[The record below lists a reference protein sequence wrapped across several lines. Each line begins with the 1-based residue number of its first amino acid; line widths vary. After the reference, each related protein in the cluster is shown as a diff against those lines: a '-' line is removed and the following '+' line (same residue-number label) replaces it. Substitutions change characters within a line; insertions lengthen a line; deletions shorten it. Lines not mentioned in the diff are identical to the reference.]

1 MPRTHT
7 HTVDGEEPPAASS
20 PSAVVSRD
28 QTITNSSKV
37 SRTPA
42 GAGRSGAMDR
52 RTASN
57 AQVGRLWKQGKDE
70 VWRGCL
76 YGVYGWV
83 LGKTI
88 KSHAFQTTR
97 NGQEKAARPVSL
109 PGSLPNGVHGY
120 STWLSSGDM
129 TRASVAASIIA
140 DRASPNS
147 SSSARSVPRTLT
159 SKQDVSTRGLD
170 LNECE
175 AVYPAT
181 LEGVF
186 EDLAGDGIQQRPGF
200 TVLEKNGH
208 THTFGVASVR
218 EQRIWIETIERM
230 LPADSTCAA
239 APVRKQCSEALP
251 FRSEWRES
259 LSTQQLQDGG
269 GSESC
274 GAALDQTNEV
284 GEHATQRAVAVSPV
298 RSVPP
303 VHEEQAPMH
312 ASRDGGA
319 RNTNKPSGDEELQ
332 NKLTAAEQQVRQL
345 KIQVI
350 QEKEEANLMREMLAA
365 LQTKL
370 DVRMRELRQATPKEA
385 AKTLRAEVEALKAR
399 EDAMVAHAKA
409 ERELREE
416 ADKTRKEAAA
426 SAEALKKAMLEDAE
440 HKKEASAAAEAAKKA
455 VQEEA
460 RKLREEADKTRKEAA
475 ASAEALKKAA
485 QEEAD
490 KTRNEAVTSAEAV
503 KKAAQEEARKLLEE
517 AKNEVGDRM
526 QVLTLKAQLE
536 DMRQQLSKQMVWART
551 KMAKQAPL
559 QAAAEKLVRQM
570 REVQDQAAIA
580 CDHASMF
587 WQDQHQKSYVKD
599 HHIQDLQCN
608 LQRDQQTHR
617 KIIEELQKELS
628 AAKRLRQEETLKV
641 DSLKACHLAE
651 LKLRDKGFRAMSE
664 EVCLL
669 KAEIYRLKKGHLEN
683 VECVQSQANSD
694 MNALQELRRELE
706 ESLKKFKDEKVALEV
721 ELLEERKTRKDE
733 VKAFAGKIETLSGA
747 ADAQRGQLE
756 KRIRELSF
764 QLRLAR
770 DKKDSEQERL
780 ETHANKKEFDELKGE
795 IARLSDAKKQMLSVF
810 EGAHPVVSSLCHY
823 SEGLERTLNNIALAF
838 AALQLELQHLRALQ
852 TELQMTA
859 RDRSKANSLPA
870 ASLAQTP
877 PVVHRKQDE
886 TSWLQ
891 NQTQRIRSAT
901 KSRIDCWPSPPATPH
916 TPDVETNKKHL
927 TAPHT
932 PDGQNNKYLAPHSG
946 CQMQLTPTHCEV
958 MAARERARMKL
969 FTPSATQASTPN
981 PRIKKADDSSPMQ
994 CFRAAARAKLRR

>member
-1 MPRTHT
+1 
-7 HTVDGEEPPAASS
+7 
-20 PSAVVSRD
+20 
-28 QTITNSSKV
+28 
-37 SRTPA
+37 
-42 GAGRSGAMDR
+42 MDR

-88 KSHAFQTTR
+88 TSHSFQTTR
-97 NGQEKAARPVSL
+97 NGQDKAARPVSL

-159 SKQDVSTRGLD
+159 SKQDVSMRGLA

-175 AVYPAT
+175 TVYPAT

-218 EQRIWIETIERM
+218 EQRIWIERIERM
-230 LPADSTCAA
+230 LPADSTCDA
-239 APVRKQCSEALP
+239 APVRKQCSEELP

-259 LSTQQLQDGG
+259 LNTRQVGWQLHEGG
-269 GSESC
+269 GSEIC

-303 VHEEQAPMH
+303 VHQEQAPMH

-319 RNTNKPSGDEELQ
+319 RNTNQPSGNEELQ
-332 NKLTAAEQQVRQL
+332 NKLTAAEKQVRQL
-345 KIQVI
+345 KIQVS
-350 QEKEEANLMREMLAA
+350 QEKEEANLMREKLAA

-370 DVRMRELRQATPKEA
+370 DVRMRELRQTTPKEA

-399 EDAMVAHAKA
+399 EVAVVAHAKA

-426 SAEALKKAMLEDAE
+426 SAEALEKAVLEAE
-440 HKKEASAAAEAAKKA
+440 HKKKEASAAGEAAKKA
-455 VQEEA
+455 AQEEA
-460 RKLREEADKTRKEAA
+460 RTLREEADKTRKEAA

-490 KTRNEAVTSAEAV
+490 KTHNESVTSAEAV
-503 KKAAQEEARKLLEE
+503 KKAAQEEARKLREE
-517 AKNEVGDRM
+517 TKNEVGDRM

-559 QAAAEKLVRQM
+559 QATAEKLVRQM
-570 REVQDQAAIA
+570 REVQDQAEIA

-587 WQDQHQKSYVKD
+587 WQDHHRNSYVKD
-599 HHIQDLQCN
+599 QHIQDLQCN
-608 LQRDQQTHR
+608 LQRDQQAHR
-617 KIIEELQKELS
+617 KIIEELQQELS
-628 AAKRLRQEETLKV
+628 VAERLRQEETLKV

-651 LKLRDKGFRAMSE
+651 LKLRDKGFRALSE

-669 KAEIYRLKKGHLEN
+669 KAEIHRLKKGQLEN
-683 VECVQSQANSD
+683 VESVQSQANSD
-694 MNALQELRRELE
+694 MNAFQELRRELE

-721 ELLEERKTRKDE
+721 ELLKERKARKDE
-733 VKAFAGKIETLSGA
+733 EKAFAGKIETLSGA
-747 ADAQRGQLE
+747 ADEQKGQLE

-770 DKKDSEQERL
+770 DKKDSELERL
-780 ETHANKKEFDELKGE
+780 ETHANKKEVDELKGE

-823 SEGLERTLNNIALAF
+823 SEGLERTLKNIALAF

-859 RDRSKANSLPA
+859 RDRSKAPSLAA
-870 ASLAQTP
+870 ASRAQTP
-877 PVVHRKQDE
+877 PGVHRQQDE

-927 TAPHT
+927 TAAHT
-932 PDGQNNKYLAPHSG
+932 PDGEKNKKYLALHSG
-946 CQMQLTPTHCEV
+946 CQMKLTPTHCEI
-958 MAARERARMKL
+958 MAARERARTKL
-969 FTPSATQASTPN
+969 STPSATQASTPN
-981 PRIKKADDSSPMQ
+981 PRIKKADDSSSMR
-994 CFRAAARAKLRR
+994 CFRAAVRAKLRR